1 MARKD
6 SRNTKG
12 RIVSAAWELFYE
24 QGYENTTIDEIVER
38 SETSKGSF
46 YHYFES
52 KDALLSTLSYLFDNK
67 YEELKKAIP
76 AEMNSYDKLLYLN
89 HELFLMIENRI
100 SLDLLA
106 RLLST
111 QLVTA
116 GEKHLLDHNRTYFR
130 LLRQYIIEG
139 QNRGQIK
146 SEFSVN
152 EIMKA
157 YAMYE
162 RAILYDW
169 CLCNGEY
176 SLYQYSD
183 KMLPMFLCNF
193 KIISGDIS
201 I

>member
-146 SEFSVN
+146 TEFSVN

>member
-67 YEELKKAIP
+67 YEELKKNIP

-146 SEFSVN
+146 TEFSVN

-193 KIISGDIS
+193 RIISGDIS
-201 I
+201 L